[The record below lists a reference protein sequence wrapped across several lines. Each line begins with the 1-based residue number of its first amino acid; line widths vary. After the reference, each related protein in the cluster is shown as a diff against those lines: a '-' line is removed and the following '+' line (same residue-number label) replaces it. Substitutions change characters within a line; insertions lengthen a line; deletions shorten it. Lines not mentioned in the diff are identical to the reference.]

1 MTSTASDPLLAAF
14 AFAADLLDPP
24 DRNWRPQDHQLPPD
38 GHWFGWMFLGGRGT
52 GKTATDSAYVYDHV
66 MGPPCD
72 PKLPGGHWIGIIAP
86 TKDDA
91 VTSCVEGPSGL
102 KQHDPGLKLRVG
114 PGGTLAHFSNGAVA
128 KLFGASTPEDVER
141 LRSGGNRCLYWFEEM
156 AAWRYLN
163 DCYAHARYGLRLG
176 PRPHWV
182 ASTTPKPHLLIRW
195 LVYKDILDSGK
206 ELTKEQQQKYVQV
219 CKDLGFPPRLTR
231 SPERESVRVTR
242 ASTDDN
248 KKLPGH
254 IRSMLYDDYGG
265 TRLGRQELYAEIL
278 EDIQGALWTTLL
290 IDTWKIP
297 FDMSPTHYD
306 RITIGVDPSGKAK
319 GDECGIIVM
328 GRKDKWQGSYFGKM
342 YQRPDS
348 PHGFVLAD
356 YSIQGG
362 PDVWAKAVIKAFDE
376 WGANR
381 VVAETNNGHDMVK
394 HTLLTYRSSLPVHE
408 VHASRGKAKRAEP
421 VSTLYEQ
428 GMVHHC
434 GDHARLEDQMTTW
447 DADDPPDD
455 WSPDRMDAMV
465 WAATDLLVGRTQ
477 TTTTQSRDQRLKGR
491 R

>member
-1 MTSTASDPLLAAF
+1 MTSAVNDSILAAF
-14 AFAADLLDPP
+14 SFAADLIDPP
-24 DRNWRPQDHQLPPD
+24 DRNWRPQEHQLPPD
-38 GHWFGWMFLGGRGT
+38 GDWFGWMFLGGRGT

-102 KQHDPGLKLRVG
+102 KQHDPSLKLRVG

-195 LVYKDILDSGK
+195 LIWRDMIDTGK
-206 ELTKEQQQKYVQV
+206 ELTHAQQQKYTQV
-219 CKDLGFPPRLTR
+219 SKDLGFPPTLN
-231 SPERESVRVTR
+231 PAPPRESLRVTR

-248 KKLPGH
+248 KKLPEH
-254 IRSMLYDDYGG
+254 IRSMLYNDYGG
-265 TRLGRQELYAEIL
+265 TRLGRQELHAEIL
-278 EDIQGALWTTLL
+278 EDIEGALWNQML
-290 IDTWKIP
+290 IDLWKLP
-297 FDMSPTHYD
+297 DHELPESFD
-306 RITIGVDPSGKAK
+306 RIVVAVDPAGKAG
-319 GDECGIIVM
+319 GDETGIIVM
-328 GRKDKWQGSYFGKM
+328 GRRDKWPGRFFGKA
-342 YQRPDS
+342 YQRPDM

-356 YSIQGG
+356 YTIQGS
-362 PDVWAKAVIKAFDE
+362 PDQWAKAVIKAYDD
-376 WGANR
+376 WGANG

-394 HTLLTYRSSLPVHE
+394 HTLTTYRPSLPIKE

-428 GMVHHC
+428 GRVHHV
-434 GDHARLEDQMTTW
+434 GDFPRLEDQMTTW
-447 DADDPPDD
+447 DAADPPDD
-455 WSPDRMDAMV
+455 WSPDRMDALV

-477 TTTTQSRDQRLKGR
+477 TTTTRTRDTRLRHR